1 MQKYQRKLNLFLL
14 HLHIIFCYFSTNEKH
29 DLFLSDNF
37 MSGLEILKNSRVN
50 KNMVAYKKLLAKLK
64 VNIVMDWRNDKK
76 VNFIVNLREK
86 KSRFCKQLLRAFFI

>member
-1 MQKYQRKLNLFLL
+1 MQKYQRQLNLFLL

-50 KNMVAYKKLLAKLK
+50 KNIVAYKKLLAKLK
-64 VNIVMDWRNDKK
+64 VNIVMDWRND
-76 VNFIVNLREK
+76 
-86 KSRFCKQLLRAFFI
+86 